1 VTPGVLL
8 VANRGEVAV
17 RVLRTARERHWGTV
31 AVAGPDDLGA
41 LHTRLADRT
50 FTLPGRGSAA
60 YLDAAAIVAA
70 ATAGQATAL
79 HPGWGFLSED
89 PAFAR
94 ACIEAGLRWVGPS
107 PEVLE
112 LFGDKVAARRFAR
125 AQGVPVAAATEGPT
139 SLDEANDFWAGL
151 GPGAA
156 VMVKAISGGGG
167 RGIRTVR
174 RGDDLAQALTQCR
187 AEALLSS
194 GRGDVYVEAHMPDA
208 RHLEVQLIG
217 DGAGSV
223 THLGTRDCS
232 VQRRHQKLVEIAP
245 AGHLDSTQ
253 VDALT
258 SAAVRVG
265 RAARLA
271 GVATVEFLVGP
282 DGGFV
287 FMEVNPRLQVEHTV
301 TEAVTGLD
309 LVALQLGLAAG
320 ASLRDLGLDPDDPP
334 AVRGVAVQARVNA
347 ERVLGDGSVTA
358 TAGTIRALAIP
369 GGPGVRVDTHAYAGY
384 TTNPSFDSLLAKVVA
399 WSPTTELAAAADRA
413 DRALADL
420 AIDGVEVN
428 VGLLRAILAADEFR
442 TGRATTGFLGAN
454 LAALLEA
461 RPADVALPG
470 PTPDPQAGTPPD
482 AGRGTP
488 GVALGPGQFVVEAPM
503 PATVVSVGV
512 SVGDRVRPGDAL
524 VVVESMKME
533 HLIEAAAA
541 GEVDEVLVGPG
552 DTVTTGQ
559 VLVVLTRADVEAAAT
574 VAAAAWD
581 LDHHRPDLAE
591 VRQRQGLTRDEARPA
606 AVARRRRT
614 GQRTARENL
623 DDLCD
628 PGTFVE
634 YGSLAIAAQRARRHF
649 DDLVLNTPADGLI
662 GGLAHIN
669 GRHFGDDRSRCA
681 VVSYD
686 YTVLAGTQGQQG
698 HRKKDRLFELAKRL
712 RLPLVLFAEG
722 GGGRPG
728 DTEGVGIS
736 GLDCLAFALFAELS
750 GLVPLVGIVSGRCFA
765 GNAAL
770 LGCCDVIIATANS
783 SIGMAGPAMIEGGGL
798 GHFTPEEVGPMSVQV
813 PNGVVDIAVE
823 DEAAAV
829 ATAKQYLSY
838 FQGRVSD
845 WDSPDQRTL
854 RTLIPENR
862 VRVYDIR
869 LIIATLADTGSVLE
883 LRAGWAPGMVTA
895 FIRVEGRPL
904 GLVANNPRHLG
915 GAIDADGADK
925 AARFMQLCDA
935 HDIPLLFLCDTP
947 GFMVGPEAE
956 RTAQVRHFARM
967 FVTEASLDIPY
978 FTIVLRKGYGLGA
991 QAMAGGGFHSPLFC
1005 LSWPTGEFGGMGL
1018 EGAIELGYRRELD
1031 AIDDPVARQAR
1042 YDALVANLY
1051 EKGKALSTATYF
1063 EIDDVIDP
1071 AESRARIVAT
1081 LRACPPARART
1092 GKKRP
1097 CVDTW

>member
-1 VTPGVLL
+1 VTPGVVM

-17 RVLRTARERHWGTV
+17 RVLRTAGELHWGTV
-31 AVAGPDDLGA
+31 AVSGVDDGGC

-50 FTLPGRGSAA
+50 ITLPGRGSAA
-60 YLDAAAIVAA
+60 YLDGAALVAA
-70 ATAGQATAL
+70 ALVGEATAV

-94 ACIEAGLRWVGPS
+94 ACADAGLRWVGPS
-107 PEVLE
+107 PKVME
-112 LFGDKVAARRFAR
+112 LFGDKVAARRFAG
-125 AQGVPVAAATEGPT
+125 AQGIAVAAATDGPT
-139 SLDEANDFWAGL
+139 SLDEATDFWDGL
-151 GPGAA
+151 GPEAA

-167 RGIRTVR
+167 RGIRTVLR
-174 RGDDLAQALTQCR
+174 RADLAEAVTRCR
-187 AEALLSS
+187 SEALVSS
-194 GRGDVYVEAHMPDA
+194 GRSDVYVEALIPDA
-208 RHLEVQLIG
+208 RHIEVQLVG
-217 DGAGSV
+217 DATGSV

-232 VQRRHQKLVEIAP
+232 VQRRHQKLVEVAP
-245 AGHLDSTQ
+245 AGHLSEATIE
-253 VDALT
+253 ALT
-258 SAAVRVG
+258 SAAVRLG
-265 RAARLA
+265 RAAGLT

-282 DGGFV
+282 DGAFV

-301 TEAVTGLD
+301 TEAVTGVD
-309 LVALQLGLAAG
+309 LVAVQLGLAAG
-320 ASLRDLGLDPDDPP
+320 ASLADLGIDADNPP
-334 AVRGVAVQARVNA
+334 APRGVAVQARVNT
-347 ERVLGDGSVTA
+347 ERILADASVTA
-358 TAGTIRALAIP
+358 TAGTIHSLAVP
-369 GGPGVRVDTHAYAGY
+369 GGPGIRVDTHAYAGY
-384 TTNPSFDSLLAKVVA
+384 ITNPSFDSLLAKVVG
-399 WSPTTELAAAADRA
+399 WSPTTDLGAAADRA
-413 DRALADL
+413 QRALADL

-428 VGLLRAILAADEFR
+428 IGLLRAILTDPEFR
-442 TGRATTGFLGAN
+442 TGRAATGWLG
-454 LAALLEA
+454 LHLVDLL
-461 RPADVALPG
+461 RRQPVPVALPR
-470 PTPDPQAGTPPD
+470 TTIRPDDDRALGGVGGTV
-482 AGRGTP
+482 RS
-488 GVALGPGQFVVEAPM
+488 ALGPGQFAVEAPM
-503 PATVVSVGV
+503 PATVVTIGAA
-512 SVGDRVRPGDAL
+512 VGDRVRPGDAL

-533 HLIEAAAA
+533 HLIETLIA
-541 GEVDEVLVGPG
+541 GQVDEVLVAPG
-552 DTVTTGQ
+552 DNVTTGQ
-559 VLVVLTRADVEAAAT
+559 ILVVLTGADVEAVESDAVAT
-574 VAAAAWD
+574 ID
-581 LDHHRPDLAE
+581 LDAARPDLAE
-591 VRQRQGLTRDEARPA
+591 VVARQGLTLDDARPS

-634 YGSLAIAAQRARRHF
+634 YGSLAIAAQRARRSLP
-649 DDLVLNTPADGLI
+649 DLIVNTPADGFI
-662 GGLAHIN
+662 GGLARIN
-669 GRHFGDDRSRCA
+669 GRQFVDEKSRCA

-698 HRKKDRLFELAKRL
+698 HRKKDRLFELAARL
-712 RLPLVLFAEG
+712 RLPVVLFAEG

-728 DTEGVGIS
+728 DTEATGIS
-736 GLDCLAFALFAELS
+736 GLDDMAFALFAELS

-813 PNGVVDIAVE
+813 ANGVVDIAVD

-829 ATAKQYLSY
+829 VAAKQYLSY
-838 FQGRVSD
+838 FQGPVSD
-845 WDSPDQRTL
+845 WESPDQRIL

-869 LIIATLADTGSVLE
+869 LVIATLADAGSVLE

-895 FIRVEGRPL
+895 LIRVEGRPL
-904 GLVANNPRHLG
+904 GLIANNPRHLG

-967 FVTEASLDIPY
+967 FLTEASLDIPY

-991 QAMAGGGFHSPLFC
+991 AAMAGGSFHSPLFC
-1005 LSWPTGEFGGMGL
+1005 VSWPTGEFGGMGL
-1018 EGAIELGYRRELD
+1018 EGAIELGYRKELD
-1031 AIDDPVARQAR
+1031 AIDDPVARTAR
-1042 YDALVANLY
+1042 YEHLVANLY
-1051 EKGKALSTATYF
+1051 ETGKALSSATYF

-1071 AESRARIVAT
+1071 AQSRARIVAT
-1081 LRACPPARART
+1081 LRSCPPPQSRT
-1092 GKKRP
+1092 RKKRP
-1097 CVDTW
+1097 CVDAW